1 MAYQHKI
8 SLFEEEIKEA
18 KEEGEN
24 LQKYAQEIVR
34 ENDFLRKEL
43 QRKAEFILK
52 SEQVGININF
62 IKLDNESFK

>member
-8 SLFEEEIKEA
+8 SLFEEKIKEA

-24 LQKYAQEIVR
+24 LQKYAQDIVR

-52 SEQVGININF
+52 S
-62 IKLDNESFK
+62 